1 MTRHLDRSRAAVS
14 HGAVERPPHCA
25 FVLAFAGLFSMK
37 QADLAVMKQVLR
49 TCEPIPLS
57 PGTVQDDPR
66 TLPHSGKDN
75 ANPAADRINILTI
88 EQECV
93 NIHNNT

>member
-1 MTRHLDRSRAAVS
+1 MHSGET
-14 HGAVERPPHCA
+14 PHFA
-25 FVLAFAGLFSMK
+25 LAPAFAGPFSMK
-37 QADLAVMKQVLR
+37 QANLAVMKQVLR

-57 PGTVQDDPR
+57 PGTVQDEPR
-66 TLPHSGKDN
+66 LALPHSGKDN
-75 ANPAADRINILTI
+75 ANRASSRINILTI